1 MVADAKNYFNILGIR
16 PAFCID
22 DDELNAKYL
31 DLQMQVH
38 PDVSGIDS
46 DSSVVNFAYNLLLDP
61 IKRAEHLLELSGYK
75 CDKSYGCPIALFE
88 IQEKLSE
95 SDTRERNDIIDNLQ
109 NQLNKTYHEIKE
121 LLDNP
126 LDDSA
131 VDAICEK
138 INNAKYIRKMLD

>member
-1 MVADAKNYFNILGIR
+1 MAADAKNYFNILGIT

-22 DDELNAKYL
+22 DDELNSKYL
-31 DLQMQVH
+31 DLQMRVH

-61 IKRAEHLLELSGYK
+61 VKRAEHLLELSGYK
-75 CDKSYGCPIALFE
+75 CDKSYGCPVELFE

-95 SDTRERNDIIDNLQ
+95 TEPGERNDIIGNLQ
-109 NQLNKTYHEIKE
+109 NQLNETYQEIKK
-121 LLDNP
+121 LFDNP
-126 LDDSA
+126 LDNST

-138 INNAKYIRKMLD
+138 INNAKYMRKMLD